1 VKDAGP
7 LLTLRHD
14 RAEIG
19 RLSSWLDDRI
29 GALLLDRTVAYA
41 VRLCLEEVVLNAV
54 THGAP
59 PDGEAG
65 DILVRLDR
73 TPDGLR
79 AWVEDHGPPFDPLS
93 QEAAPLP
100 RTLEEAPLGGLGIRL
115 IRAFASGISYC
126 RAGGANRLTLS
137 FAE

>member
-1 VKDAGP
+1 VEEAGP
-7 LLTLRHD
+7 LLTLRHG

-19 RLSSWLDDRI
+19 HLSGWLDDRI
-29 GALLLDRTVAYA
+29 AALSLDRAVAYA

-59 PDGEAG
+59 QDGESG
-65 DILVRLDR
+65 DILVGLDR
-73 TPDGLR
+73 IADGLC

-100 RTLEEAPLGGLGIRL
+100 RTLEDAPLGGLGIRL
-115 IRAFASGISYC
+115 IKAFATSINYC
-126 RAGGANRLTLS
+126 RAGGVNRLTLH